1 MKQRA
6 TILSILIMTAILCGA
21 LARAQTDGRVL
32 GEVTTIDTTTRQ
44 ITVKLAGGKSAKV
57 VYDEKTLFR
66 RVPPGETTLDKAIAI
81 NPGEIGPG
89 DRIIARGSVSDD
101 SVMARSLVVVS
112 QADIEQKR
120 QREREE
126 WKHRSVAGIATTVNA
141 ATKEIT
147 IRRSSPA
154 AGSLIISAGTGVRFR
169 RYAPDSIRFSDAV
182 DSSFEALKAGDQLCV
197 LGTMNPDGT
206 RFTAEEIVSAAFRMI
221 GGRITLINAEA
232 GEIVIT
238 DIQTQQPIKIVVNK
252 ASMMRRL
259 TPELLKLLEDQATGA
274 WRAADDSTAGSVQER
289 IENLPPLDMAA
300 LKPGDGILVSSIK
313 GKDPARATAVMLATG
328 VESYLKKMAARPGF
342 TLNLVLPGAF

>member
-1 MKQRA
+1 
-6 TILSILIMTAILCGA
+6 MTVIVCAA

-44 ITVKLAGGKSAKV
+44 ITVKLTDGKSAKV
-57 VYDEKTLFR
+57 SYDEKTLFR

-89 DRIIARGSVSDD
+89 DRIIARGSVSGD

-112 QADIEQKR
+112 QADIAQKR

-126 WKHRSVAGIATTVNA
+126 WKRRSVAGIVTALNA

-147 IRRSSPA
+147 IRRSSPVT
-154 AGSLIISAGTGVRFR
+154 GSLIISAGTGVRFR

-182 DSSFEALKAGDQLCV
+182 DSSFEALKAGDQLRV

-206 RFTAEEIVSAAFRMI
+206 RFTAQEIVSAAFRMI
-221 GGRITLINAEA
+221 AGRITLINAEA

-252 ASMMRRL
+252 ASMMRHL

-274 WRAADDSTAGSVQER
+274 ALSRAPDNSTAGSVQER

-313 GKDPARATAVMLATG
+313 GKDPARATAVMLAAG
-328 VESYLKKMAARPGF
+328 VESYLKKIAARPGF